1 MGPSKN
7 LVFKSNQFLLKFK
20 ARAAN
25 GRAGIRTMFVQTAFV
40 QTAKLP
46 EPGRDRSQPM
56 GIKPEASEPACL
68 YPVRPSTRHHV
79 G

>member
-20 ARAAN
+20 ARVAN
-25 GRAGIRTMFVQTAFV
+25 GRAGIRTMFVQTA
-40 QTAKLP
+40 KLP
-46 EPGRDRSQPM
+46 EPGRGGSQPI
-56 GIKPEASEPACL
+56 GISLMASGPACF